1 MLKTVGDTLESYLRK
16 IEENIRGS
24 RPEWDRHRQWKMAIA
39 EKEPFTKK
47 DMVDYNNQTIRIGSA
62 TLESAFN
69 GDRGIE
75 LGTLIAYSMLVKCL

>member
-1 MLKTVGDTLESYLRK
+1 MLKTQGDTLESYLWK

-24 RPEWDRHRQWKMAIA
+24 HPEWDRHRQWKIAIA
-39 EKEPFTKK
+39 DKEPFSKK
-47 DMVDYNNQTIRIGSA
+47 EMIDYNNRTIRICSA

-75 LGTLIAYSMLVKCL
+75 LGTLIAYSMLVKSL

>member
-1 MLKTVGDTLESYLRK
+1 
-16 IEENIRGS
+16 
-24 RPEWDRHRQWKMAIA
+24 MAIA

>member
-1 MLKTVGDTLESYLRK
+1 MNKQLALKSHVQLSQ
-16 IEENIRGS
+16 S
-24 RPEWDRHRQWKMAIA
+24 FRPLL
-39 EKEPFTKK
+39 PFTKK

>member
-1 MLKTVGDTLESYLRK
+1 MLKTQGDTLESYLWK

-24 RPEWDRHRQWKMAIA
+24 HPEWDRHRQWKIAIA
-39 EKEPFTKK
+39 DKEPFSKK
-47 DMVDYNNQTIRIGSA
+47 EMIDYNNRTIRIGSA

-75 LGTLIAYSMLVKCL
+75 LGTLIAYSMLVKSL